1 MLLVGPPGTGK
12 TLLARAVAGEA
23 GVPFFSI
30 SGSEFVEMFVGVG
43 ASRVRDLFDQAK
55 RNSPCIVF
63 VDEIDAVGR
72 QRGAGL
78 GGSHDEREQTLN
90 QILVEMDGFDTNTNV
105 IVVAA
110 TNRPDVLDPA
120 LLRPGRFDRQVIL
133 DRPDMKGRLEILKV
147 HSKGKPLD
155 KAIDLQSV
163 AKQSPGF
170 SGADLANLVN
180 EAAILAA
187 RRNKK
192 VITTSEFNEALE
204 RVVAGPERKSRVI
217 SDAEKIIIA
226 YHEGGH
232 ALVQRVLPKCD
243 PVAKVSIISRGMA
256 LGYTMG
262 LPLEDRYLQS
272 KAEFE
277 DKIAGMLG
285 GNASE
290 RLIFGDTTTGSSN
303 DIEKATNVA
312 RRMVTEF
319 GMSDRMGPLALGK
332 REEMVFL
339 GRDIGE
345 QRNYSDDVARQID
358 EEVRAII
365 DKAYA
370 RATDVLTTHK
380 DRLIQLA
387 EFLVAKETIET
398 EEFDAMF
405 ADLPDP
411 RKDAG
416 SSGGITSLP
425 LHQREEPPPP
435 SRASRPSP
443 TRHRSLPERQPPSA
457 DRPATRTRDPVRPA
471 HPCRADRCPSHGET
485 SPDDRPDRPARR
497 VPGAHRRG
505 APRRLRRLPAHPVH
519 RDPLGAPAGH
529 GRRRAASWPTTWS
542 AGAWS
547 TSRSRRPAGTPWC
560 TPTGCMPRALRR
572 CWCTATTTSSRST
585 RSTCGCGRRSSH
597 GSRTAASTPV
607 APRTTRARSISTCGR
622 RVPGWRRR
630 GGCPSTCA
638 TCSRARRSPARPT
651 SMAGWRPTAT
661 GWRPTSRSS
670 AIPASSRATCPPSR
684 SGCGA

>member
-1 MLLVGPPGTGK
+1 M
-12 TLLARAVAGEA
+12 
-23 GVPFFSI
+23 
-30 SGSEFVEMFVGVG
+30 
-43 ASRVRDLFDQAK
+43 RDLFDQAK

-147 HSKGKPLD
+147 HIKGKPLD
-155 KAIDLQSV
+155 KAIDLQHI

-192 VITTSEFNEALE
+192 VITTSEFSEALE

-217 SDAEKIIIA
+217 SDAEKAIIA

-232 ALVQRVLPKCD
+232 ALVQRILPKCD

-262 LPLEDRYLQS
+262 LPTEDRYLQS

-303 DIEKATNVA
+303 DIEKATNA
-312 RRMVTEF
+312 RAPHGHRVRHE
-319 GMSDRMGPLALGK
+319 
-332 REEMVFL
+332 REA
-339 GRDIGE
+339 
-345 QRNYSDDVARQID
+345 SARWPSASATSWSSWAA
-358 EEVRAII
+358 RSASSATTRTRSPRRSTRRSAPSSTA
-365 DKAYA
+365 AYA
-370 RATDVLTTHK
+370 RAMDVLTTHK

-387 EFLVAKETIET
+387 ERLVAEETIEH
-398 EEFDAMF
+398 EEFEAMF

-411 RKDAG
+411 AKAPTWAG
-416 SSGGITSLP
+416 ASSLCMIRHPS
-425 LHQREEPPPP
+425 HRP
-435 SRASRPSP
+435 SRAAGP
-443 TRHRSLPERQPPSA
+443 
-457 DRPATRTRDPVRPA
+457 
-471 HPCRADRCPSHGET
+471 
-485 SPDDRPDRPARR
+485 RPARHPSQPE
-497 VPGAHRRG
+497 PGGTRAANPTPAKDRRAEG
-505 APRRLRRLPAHPVH
+505 AAVLPF
-519 RDPLGAPAGH
+519 
-529 GRRRAASWPTTWS
+529 RAAS
-542 AGAWS
+542 AKQ
-547 TSRSRRPAGTPWC
+547 
-560 TPTGCMPRALRR
+560 
-572 CWCTATTTSSRST
+572 
-585 RSTCGCGRRSSH
+585 
-597 GSRTAASTPV
+597 
-607 APRTTRARSISTCGR
+607 
-622 RVPGWRRR
+622 
-630 GGCPSTCA
+630 
-638 TCSRARRSPARPT
+638 
-651 SMAGWRPTAT
+651 
-661 GWRPTSRSS
+661 
-670 AIPASSRATCPPSR
+670 
-684 SGCGA
+684 

>member
-1 MLLVGPPGTGK
+1 LNSRFLRNGIVTLVLIVGTAALLYMFIFPPNDDNTIPYNGTNSFLAMVANGEVNKVTQRGQQLEVELKAIDQQTGKNQIKTSLVPNEFTSNVNNDVTLACSNSPQTCTVAPVVAGAPPSDSGAWLGVIITALLPIILIGALLFFMFRQAQGTNNQAMSFGKSRARMFLGSKTVVTFHDVAGVDEAKTELQEVVEFLKYPEKFNSLGARIPRGVLLVGPPGTGK

-147 HSKGKPLD
+147 HIKGKPLD
-155 KAIDLQSV
+155 KAVDLQFV
-163 AKQSPGF
+163 ARQSPGF

-192 VITTSEFNEALE
+192 VISIGEFNEALE

-217 SDAEKIIIA
+217 SDAEKAIIA

-232 ALVQRVLPKCD
+232 AIVQRILPKTD

-262 LPLEDRYLQS
+262 LPQEDRYLQS
-272 KAEFE
+272 KTEFE

-285 GNASE
+285 GNAAE
-290 RLIFGDTTTGSSN
+290 KLIFGDTTTGSSN
-303 DIEKATNVA
+303 DIEKATNLA

-319 GMSDRMGPLALGK
+319 GMSDRLGPLAFGK
-332 REEMVFL
+332 RDELVFL
-339 GRDIGE
+339 GREIGE
-345 QRNYSDDVARQID
+345 QRNYSDDVAKMID

-365 DKAYA
+365 DRGYSKAV
-370 RATDVLTTHK
+370 DVLTQYK

-387 EFLVAKETIET
+387 ERLVAEETIEQ
-398 EEFDAMF
+398 EAFEQMFD
-405 ADLPDP
+405 DIPDP
-411 RKDAG
+411 RKDTHITPVPLDG
-416 SSGGITSLP
+416 SILRGP
-425 LHQREEPPPP
+425 RAEEPP
-435 SRASRPSP
+435 
-443 TRHRSLPERQPPSA
+443 
-457 DRPATRTRDPVRPA
+457 
-471 HPCRADRCPSHGET
+471 
-485 SPDDRPDRPARR
+485 
-497 VPGAHRRG
+497 
-505 APRRLRRLPAHPVH
+505 
-519 RDPLGAPAGH
+519 APAAG
-529 GRRRAASWPTTWS
+529 S
-542 AGAWS
+542 AK
-547 TSRSRRPAGTPWC
+547 PAPQ
-560 TPTGCMPRALRR
+560 
-572 CWCTATTTSSRST
+572 
-585 RSTCGCGRRSSH
+585 
-597 GSRTAASTPV
+597 
-607 APRTTRARSISTCGR
+607 
-622 RVPGWRRR
+622 
-630 GGCPSTCA
+630 
-638 TCSRARRSPARPT
+638 PA
-651 SMAGWRPTAT
+651 
-661 GWRPTSRSS
+661 
-670 AIPASSRATCPPSR
+670 
-684 SGCGA
+684 

>member
-1 MLLVGPPGTGK
+1 MNNQFLRNGIVTLVLIVGTAALLYMFIFPPQDDNTIPYSGTGTPTSFLQLVAAGEVNKVTQRGQQLDVELKAIDPETQKNVIKTSLVPNELATDVFDNMTNACAAAPETCVATPLLVGAPPSDSGAWLGVIITALLPIILIGALLFFMFRQAQGTNNQALSFGKSRARMFLGNKTVITFQDVAGVDEAKTELQEVVEFLKYPEKFNSLGARIPRGVLLVGPPGTGK

-147 HSKGKPLD
+147 HIKGKPLD
-155 KAIDLQSV
+155 KAVDLLSISR
-163 AKQSPGF
+163 QSPGF

-192 VITTSEFNEALE
+192 VITTSEFHEALE

-217 SDAEKIIIA
+217 SDAEKAIIA

-232 ALVQRVLPKCD
+232 AVVQRILPKTD

-262 LPLEDRYLQS
+262 LPTEDRYLQS
-272 KAEFE
+272 RSEFE

-290 RLIFGDTTTGSSN
+290 KLIFGDTTTGSSN
-303 DIEKATNVA
+303 DIEKATTLA

-319 GMSDRMGPLALGK
+319 GMSDKLGPLAFGK
-332 REEMVFL
+332 RDELVFL
-339 GRDIGE
+339 GREIGE
-345 QRNYSDDVARQID
+345 QRNYSDEVAKQID

-365 DKAYA
+365 DRCYSKAM
-370 RATDVLTTHK
+370 DVLVRHK

-387 EFLVAKETIET
+387 ERLVAEETIEQ
-398 EEFDAMF
+398 EAFEAMF
-405 ADLPDP
+405 ADIPDP
-411 RKDAG
+411 RKDTHMTPVPLDG
-416 SSGGITSLP
+416 STLGGRP
-425 LHQREEPPPP
+425 AEEPPAAP
-435 SRASRPSP
+435 S
-443 TRHRSLPERQPPSA
+443 
-457 DRPATRTRDPVRPA
+457 
-471 HPCRADRCPSHGET
+471 T
-485 SPDDRPDRPARR
+485 SPKPA
-497 VPGAHRRG
+497 PQ
-505 APRRLRRLPAHPVH
+505 PA
-519 RDPLGAPAGH
+519 
-529 GRRRAASWPTTWS
+529 
-542 AGAWS
+542 
-547 TSRSRRPAGTPWC
+547 
-560 TPTGCMPRALRR
+560 
-572 CWCTATTTSSRST
+572 
-585 RSTCGCGRRSSH
+585 
-597 GSRTAASTPV
+597 
-607 APRTTRARSISTCGR
+607 
-622 RVPGWRRR
+622 
-630 GGCPSTCA
+630 
-638 TCSRARRSPARPT
+638 
-651 SMAGWRPTAT
+651 
-661 GWRPTSRSS
+661 
-670 AIPASSRATCPPSR
+670 
-684 SGCGA
+684 